1 MLSIIFLIQLLIPSS
16 IAFLSQ
22 PPTFAGKVTSTSSQN
37 LLPGEATNWIATI
50 DSDIANIPENEFAP
64 VFLGGLAVIAGG
76 FVTCFIVALIIE
88 KFDLYGAVNGDTYR
102 DKQLENGKEVWRDMP
117 EEEKITMQ
125 EIMGRLQAKEDAG
138 EELTKT
144 EKEGMK
150 IFSIILPPS
159 EDEVADEAATSN
171 DQQSTDPTLWP
182 LPKEANI
189 FSDYD

>member
-1 MLSIIFLIQLLIPSS
+1 MLPTIFLIQLLIPSS

-22 PPTFAGKVTSTSSQN
+22 PPTFARKVTSTSSQN

-64 VFLGGLAVIAGG
+64 VFFGGLAVIAGG

-88 KFDLYGAVNGDTYR
+88 KLDLYGAVNGDTYR
-102 DKQLENGKEVWRDMP
+102 DKQLENGKEVWRDMS
-117 EEEKITMQ
+117 EEEKNMMQ
-125 EIMGRLQAKEDAG
+125 ETMERLQAKEDAG
-138 EELTKT
+138 EELTIT

-159 EDEVADEAATSN
+159 EDEVAEAAKSN
-171 DQQSTDPTLWP
+171 DQQSADPTLWP